1 MKENLYRKNSI
12 NNFSRVITV
21 PDYLFDGVQTSTF
34 SEFTYANNGPLSQWV
49 AGANLYTD
57 EFKEDNSST
66 VPLERLQPNHGAF
79 IQNTVKSK

>member
-57 EFKEDNSST
+57 EFKET
-66 VPLERLQPNHGAF
+66 ILVLLP
-79 IQNTVKSK
+79 

>member
-66 VPLERLQPNHGAF
+66 APLRDYNQITYGAF
-79 IQNTVKSK
+79 IQNG